1 MIQAWSI
8 VTETFLLLQ
17 NRFYLQ
23 REAEVFAAMVDSWDY
38 PLARTFDNDAGR
50 PGSLQV
56 GAAELQNGFGSLTCG
71 GRDSCTIICW
81 QG

>member
-38 PLARTFDNDAGR
+38 PLARTFDSDAGLLGPCR
-50 PGSLQV
+50 
-56 GAAELQNGFGSLTCG
+56 
-71 GRDSCTIICW
+71 
-81 QG
+81 